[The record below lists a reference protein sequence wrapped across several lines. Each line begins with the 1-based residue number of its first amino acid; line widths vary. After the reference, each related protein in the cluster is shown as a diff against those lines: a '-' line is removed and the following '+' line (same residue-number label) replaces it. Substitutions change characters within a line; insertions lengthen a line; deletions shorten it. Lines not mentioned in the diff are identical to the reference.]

1 MKVGDTLAALTL
13 PAISGAASTLF
24 AGVSGVDESG
34 LSDSVHAPGIDVS
47 DAAAPAM
54 LWMAYLGRFLTARFD
69 QARLRHFAARF
80 IDIAHAGDEI
90 SCTGEVLELFD
101 AGCERHARIEIA
113 TTTQFGERII
123 VGEAIVSL

>member
-13 PAISGAASTLF
+13 PAISGAASSLF
-24 AGVSGVDESG
+24 ADVSGIDQSG
-34 LSDSVHAPGIDVS
+34 LSDSVYAPGADVS

-80 IDIAHAGDEI
+80 IDVTYAGDEI

-101 AGCERHARIEIA
+101 AGCERRARLEIA
-113 TTTQFGERII
+113 ITNQFGERNI

>member
-1 MKVGDTLAALTL
+1 MKVGDTLPALTF

-24 AGVSGVDESG
+24 AGVSGAHESV
-34 LSDSVHAPGIDVS
+34 LSDSGHAPGAEVS

-80 IDIAHAGDEI
+80 IDVTHAGDEI
-90 SCTGEVLELFD
+90 SCTGEVIELFD
-101 AGCERHARIEIA
+101 AGCERRARIEIA
-113 TTTQFGERII
+113 TTNRFGERNI